1 MIKSNRVV
9 FFDYLRIIAAISVV
23 FLHVSAAQWYT
34 TDVNIQAWFVMSAYN
49 GLQRWNV
56 PVFVMISG
64 ALFLGKEIS
73 LKQLYSKKIIRMII
87 VFIFWSLLYAC
98 WDFLTIDQYGIK
110 HFIREVVFGH
120 YHLWFLYMLVG
131 LYMIVPLL
139 SIIVKNNRL
148 TKYFLILALVF
159 AFTLPGLNDIIGQIV
174 PRLSEVL
181 TTVISK
187 IQLNFVLGYSGY
199 FVLGFFLSRS
209 QISRKTEI
217 IIYILGLL
225 GVIFTIGAT
234 FGLSN
239 WLNLPMGCFLGN
251 LTLNTFIVSV
261 AVFTFFKQHLNKP
274 VNSPKTQNLIMF
286 ISKCT
291 FGVYLIHPFFIEAL
305 NKFAN
310 INTLSFNPII
320 SIPVISIVVFLASLM
335 VSILFNKI
343 PVLNK
348 WIV

>member
-1 MIKSNRVV
+1 MITSNRVV
-9 FFDYLRIIAAISVV
+9 YFDYLRIIAAISVV
-23 FLHVSAAQWYT
+23 FLHVSAQKWYS
-34 TDVNIQAWFVMSAYN
+34 TDVNTQAWFVMNAYN

-64 ALFLGKEIS
+64 ALVLGKEIS

-98 WDFLTIDQYGIK
+98 WDLFSNNDYNIK

-120 YHLWFLYMLVG
+120 YHLWFMYMLVG

-139 SIIVKNNRL
+139 SIIVKNKRL
-148 TKYFLILALVF
+148 TKYFLVLALVF
-159 AFTLPGLNDIIGQIV
+159 AFTLPGLNDIMEQIV
-174 PRLSEVL
+174 PNLSEAL
-181 TTVISK
+181 TTVLSK
-187 IQLNFVLGYSGY
+187 MQLNFVLGFSGY
-199 FVLGFFLSRS
+199 FVLGYFLYRTP
-209 QISRKTEI
+209 ISRKTEFI
-217 IIYILGLL
+217 LYILGLL

-234 FGLSN
+234 IGLSN
-239 WLNLPMGCFLGN
+239 WLNLPMTCFLSN

-274 VNSPKTQNLIMF
+274 VNSQKTQNLIMF

-310 INTLSFNPII
+310 INTLSFNPIL
-320 SIPVISIVVFLASLM
+320 SIPVISLVVFLASLM
-335 VSILFNKI
+335 VSVLFNKI
-343 PVLNK
+343 PVINK